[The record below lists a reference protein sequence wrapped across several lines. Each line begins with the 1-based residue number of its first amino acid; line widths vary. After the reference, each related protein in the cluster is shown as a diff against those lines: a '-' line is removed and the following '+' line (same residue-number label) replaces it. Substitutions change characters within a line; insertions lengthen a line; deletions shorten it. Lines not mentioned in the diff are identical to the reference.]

1 MGSQIRSCLSNG
13 VYVVNGVPILRNSPS
28 KCLNG
33 VPQTVTFRLERDK
46 LKIWHDYDDMTN
58 TESAIASHNFSVTL
72 AKNDKSLVTRVAVI
86 ASTVKAILSQ
96 IDLNGTRTVVFAD
109 PRTSEEAIF
118 EAIFR
123 GL

>member
-1 MGSQIRSCLSNG
+1 M
-13 VYVVNGVPILRNSPS
+13 
-28 KCLNG
+28 
-33 VPQTVTFRLERDK
+33 TFRLERDK